1 MFRPAIQ
8 RLYVLVLMAILCIT
22 MVMLSMYYKVTYK
35 KDGYDYKITASK
47 LMEESMKKIKKDDKE
62 IDSSYD
68 PLETGMVYF
77 KNGLEGNLDSK
88 LTTLNPNFSALL
100 VDLFIK
106 ANLEE
111 GDHIAVAFTG
121 SMPGANLAVLSAC
134 EAMNIKPTIIT
145 SVSAS
150 NWGANDYKMSWLDME
165 KKISHY
171 NKTQYSHTMV
181 YDDINIFP

>member
-8 RLYVLVLMAILCIT
+8 RLRVLLSMALFCAT
-22 MVMLSMYYKVTYK
+22 MVFISIYFTTEDI

-111 GDHIAVAFTG
+111 GDETFY
-121 SMPGANLAVLSAC
+121 
-134 EAMNIKPTIIT
+134 
-145 SVSAS
+145 
-150 NWGANDYKMSWLDME
+150 ANDLNFDNFAVFLPF
-165 KKISHY
+165 I
-171 NKTQYSHTMV
+171 
-181 YDDINIFP
+181 